1 MKGDF
6 LNSGDP
12 LVSVIIAAY
21 NAEQYLAEAL
31 DSVAAQTFQNFEVI
45 VVDDG
50 STDRTAD
57 IVAGYSQVH
66 CLHQPN
72 RGQPAARNAGIR
84 AARGKYIA
92 FLDADDLWLPSKLEK
107 QVNFLMSHA
116 DVDWIYSDA
125 IVVDA
130 ENRTAICKVGER
142 LTLHEGPILRELLL
156 CSFIASPTPLIKR
169 EVFADAVLFDES
181 PNAKIG
187 EDWKMWLRIA
197 ERHPVAVIREA
208 LAVVRIHGQSMT
220 QAVGAQAMYESK
232 RRIIEDSVARNAES
246 LHGVESRAL
255 SALATA
261 GGLRELRMGRGH
273 AARAMFMK
281 AIRKQPLDLRTYA
294 YLAAACLPPTLLTA
308 LGKYA
313 RRLRGKPRPR
323 SAADLGSLLK
333 GRDLA

>member
-1 MKGDF
+1 MNDNLLRGRY
-6 LNSGDP
+6 P
-12 LVSVIIAAY
+12 QVSVIIAAY

-50 STDRTAD
+50 STDSTAD

-84 AARGKYIA
+84 AARGKYIT

-107 QVNFLMSHA
+107 QIGFLMSHTDA
-116 DVDWIYSDA
+116 DWIYSDA
-125 IVVDA
+125 IVVSA
-130 ENRTAICKVGER
+130 ENRIAICKVSER
-142 LTLHEGPILRELLL
+142 LALHEGPILRELLL
-156 CSFIASPTPLIKR
+156 SCFIASATPLIKR
-169 EVFADAVLFDES
+169 KVFADTGLFDES
-181 PNAKIG
+181 PDAKIG

-197 ERHPVAVIREA
+197 ERHPVAVIREP
-208 LAVVRIHGQSMT
+208 LAVVRTHSQSMT
-220 QAVGAQAMYESK
+220 QTADANAMYESK

-246 LHGVESRAL
+246 LHGVKPRAL

-261 GGLRELRMGRGH
+261 AGLRELRMGKGF
-273 AARAMFMK
+273 AARAMFMR
-281 AIRKQPLDLRTYA
+281 AIREWPFDLRTYT
-294 YLAAACLPPTLLTA
+294 YLAAACLPSAMLAA

-313 RRLRGKPRPR
+313 RRLRDKPRPQL
-323 SAADLGSLLK
+323 AADLESLMTGK
-333 GRDLA
+333 GQA